1 MWENRLKIIIAIFI
15 VTFGTFCIWSPNTA
29 FASDSQELGGIGDA
43 IVMGSIV
50 FSTVPC
56 VIVSLVNANQI
67 EGDGSY
73 FWGSTGVL
81 LGVPV
86 TIGGIYLLSTLDED
100 EDPLTEDHGKCLL
113 GIPVSIV
120 GTITTI
126 AGIKSFHR
134 ALNYDRNTEKG
145 LVVDPIIFPD
155 NQGRVGFGL
164 QISKSF

>member
-1 MWENRLKIIIAIFI
+1 M
-15 VTFGTFCIWSPNTA
+15 TFGTFCIWSPNTA
-29 FASDSQELGGIGDA
+29 FASYNQGLEGIGDA
-43 IVMGSIV
+43 IITGSIV

-56 VIVSLVNANQI
+56 VIVSVVNAHQI

-73 FWGSTGVL
+73 FWGSAGVL
-81 LGVPV
+81 LGIPV

-100 EDPLTEDHGKCLL
+100 EDPLTEDHGHRLL

-134 ALNYDRNTEKG
+134 SLSYDRNTETG

-155 NQGRVGFGL
+155 DKGSAGFGL